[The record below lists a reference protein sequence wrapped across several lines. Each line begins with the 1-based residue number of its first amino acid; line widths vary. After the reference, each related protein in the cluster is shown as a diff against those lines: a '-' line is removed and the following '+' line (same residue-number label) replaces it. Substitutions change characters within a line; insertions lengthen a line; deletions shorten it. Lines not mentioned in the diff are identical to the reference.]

1 MIVFV
6 IFFTRESSF
15 LSGHQ
20 QSLLVQIL
28 SAKCQVCSIEN
39 KAGRGPCWSS
49 SLTVIRIFSQMI
61 CLAWVV
67 LTNFPTFWGWKG
79 SEQLCNLKLAK
90 HWHRVHMG
98 HRKPGNLWNSIVL
111 FSRPGKYWNFLV
123 SDPCIQS
130 RVIFWPMYT
139 VDCKSRV
146 IFLTHFILKNFDL
159 VFTAFFGSFCY

>member
-39 KAGRGPCWSS
+39 KAGRGLCWSS
-49 SLTVIRIFSQMI
+49 SLIVIRICSQMI
-61 CLAWVV
+61 CLVWVV
-67 LTNFPTFWGWKG
+67 STNFPTVWGWKG

-90 HWHRVHMG
+90 HWHRVHMA
-98 HRKPGNLWNSIVL
+98 HRKLGNLWNSIVL
-111 FSRPGKYWNFLV
+111 FSRPGKSWNFLV
-123 SDPCIQS
+123 SHGKSWKIMITNGKLKMSFYQKQS
-130 RVIFWPMYT
+130 KKFAGQRTLI
-139 VDCKSRV
+139 CS
-146 IFLTHFILKNFDL
+146 N
-159 VFTAFFGSFCY
+159 